1 MQAVI
6 YGNDGENDEDEEESE
21 EKHKDSNIFVFIQ
34 SLVIFYIITFNPYN
48 IALELLYPYYTD
60 KEIEIQGGQVTHF
73 LSGGSG
79 SQDQLS

>member
-1 MQAVI
+1 MVMMVRMMKMWKKV
-6 YGNDGENDEDEEESE
+6 E

-48 IALELLYPYYTD
+48 IALELFYPYYTD
-60 KEIEIQGGQVTHF
+60 KEIEIQGSQVTHF